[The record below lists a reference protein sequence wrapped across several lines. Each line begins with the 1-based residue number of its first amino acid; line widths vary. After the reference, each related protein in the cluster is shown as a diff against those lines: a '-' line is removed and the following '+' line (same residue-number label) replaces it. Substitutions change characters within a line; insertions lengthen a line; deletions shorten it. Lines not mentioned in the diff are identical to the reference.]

1 MPERAR
7 PKVFASETGASGHV
21 HNPQHLYAPI
31 TLAGG
36 AKFRFHAM
44 YNRFITVAE
53 RDLMLPRSPTKRL
66 VSHARPGDV
75 TEVYADDWTVE
86 LRYRALKGR
95 KLPTGSGVV
104 KAANQD
110 PGWRG
115 T

>member
-1 MPERAR
+1 M
-7 PKVFASETGASGHV
+7 
-21 HNPQHLYAPI
+21 
-31 TLAGG
+31 
-36 AKFRFHAM
+36 
-44 YNRFITVAE
+44 VAE
-53 RDLMLPRSPTKRL
+53 RDLMPSRSLTKRL